1 MRALTTAFNNLP
13 LHQQLATV
21 ACLCCLLSSLALVAL
36 AGQSSAYTRANL
48 QAEYGRAVAEQ
59 LARRLGTEMATGDLL
74 GVVGELNKL
83 TEQRGIAA
91 TRALDVDGNEL
102 AVAGDREL
110 GEFSFSSA
118 IVIAGDQAGVAEVA
132 LNTAAQDRTQFQF
145 LLSLS
150 GLAILLSIAVYIAT
164 RALALRLGKNLQDVA
179 AELGAV
185 GDDTSVSA
193 NEVAALR
200 ERVAALPLDL
210 LKPPAME
217 ASQGDQHYVTTAILF
232 VHFRSLP
239 GYLETVDERRLQR
252 YVAHVHRLLYGAA
265 GFYGGELQV
274 VRQFGI
280 AIWFTGPHKI
290 ASPAVRAAS
299 CAWLIRQTAPTLE
312 QQLRLT
318 VGLGIAVG
326 GSELGRGDSEDIYPG
341 LYTQSAVDDL
351 EQLARQPGDEIRLS
365 DFLIE
370 DLELTT
376 RVAIE
381 TGTNGANHMGEF
393 ADGHRD
399 LLERQR
405 HILLQALVTAEEA
418 GD

>member
-110 GEFSFSSA
+110 GVFSFSSA

-164 RALALRLGKNLQDVA
+164 RALAC
-179 AELGAV
+179 
-185 GDDTSVSA
+185 
-193 NEVAALR
+193 
-200 ERVAALPLDL
+200 
-210 LKPPAME
+210 
-217 ASQGDQHYVTTAILF
+217 
-232 VHFRSLP
+232 
-239 GYLETVDERRLQR
+239 
-252 YVAHVHRLLYGAA
+252 LLY
-265 GFYGGELQV
+265 
-274 VRQFGI
+274 
-280 AIWFTGPHKI
+280 T
-290 ASPAVRAAS
+290 SPSPRDVEESRMPS
-299 CAWLIRQTAPTLE
+299 
-312 QQLRLT
+312 
-318 VGLGIAVG
+318 
-326 GSELGRGDSEDIYPG
+326 
-341 LYTQSAVDDL
+341 SA
-351 EQLARQPGDEIRLS
+351 
-365 DFLIE
+365 
-370 DLELTT
+370 
-376 RVAIE
+376 
-381 TGTNGANHMGEF
+381 
-393 ADGHRD
+393 
-399 LLERQR
+399 
-405 HILLQALVTAEEA
+405 
-418 GD
+418 